1 MNILADALSRRP
13 DFEERHLENV
23 SRAKA
28 RSESSTLAAL
38 LVDHVQNTLDSDIK
52 ESYMQDEHCRLLI
65 DHFGGRKVNLPSH
78 LKAKLNRFSYSDA
91 LLWHQI

>member
-1 MNILADALSRRP
+1 
-13 DFEERHLENV
+13 
-23 SRAKA
+23 
-28 RSESSTLAAL
+28 
-38 LVDHVQNTLDSDIK
+38 
-52 ESYMQDEHCRLLI
+52 MQDEHCRLLI